1 MDLSIKLD
9 TSGIDNYKKLCEKV
23 NEKTAELIPLL
34 EELSTADI
42 TVSYEI
48 KNER

>member
-1 MDLSIKLD
+1 MEIHIETD
-9 TSGIDNYKKLCEKV
+9 TRGIDKYKKLCEKV

-48 KNER
+48 KNEH